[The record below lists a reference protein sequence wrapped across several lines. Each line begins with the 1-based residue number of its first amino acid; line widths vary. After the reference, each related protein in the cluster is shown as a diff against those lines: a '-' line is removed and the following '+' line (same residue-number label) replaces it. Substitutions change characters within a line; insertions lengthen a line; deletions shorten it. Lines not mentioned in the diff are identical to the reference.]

1 MGFPAPLKS
10 NLAADSWH
18 FSPNTVHL
26 PLLLILIENEFEL
39 QVDIR
44 QRDQPGAGAAGRGM
58 GSPGSSPLCPLPSLR
73 VVFSPENPVG
83 NADHGMLRMRAGEG
97 WGWGRG

>member
-18 FSPNTVHL
+18 FLPNTVRL
-26 PLLLILIENEFEL
+26 PLLLILIENELEL

-44 QRDQPGAGAAGRGM
+44 QQDQPGAVSKGM
-58 GSPGSSPLCPLPSLR
+58 RSPGSSPLCPFPSLQ
-73 VVFSPENPVG
+73 VVFSSENPVG
-83 NADHGMLRMRAGEG
+83 NADYGMLHVRAGEG
-97 WGWGRG
+97 WG

>member
-18 FSPNTVHL
+18 FSPNTVRL
-26 PLLLILIENEFEL
+26 PLLLILIENELEL

-44 QRDQPGAGAAGRGM
+44 QQEQPGAGAVSKAMR
-58 GSPGSSPLCPLPSLR
+58 SPGSSPLCPFPSLQ

-83 NADHGMLRMRAGEG
+83 NADHGMLHVRAGEG
-97 WGWGRG
+97 WG